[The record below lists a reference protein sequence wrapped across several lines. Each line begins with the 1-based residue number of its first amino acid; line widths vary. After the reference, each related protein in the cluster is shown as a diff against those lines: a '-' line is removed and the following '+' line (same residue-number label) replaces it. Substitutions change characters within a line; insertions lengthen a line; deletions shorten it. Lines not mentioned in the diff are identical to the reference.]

1 MLEWSCLGLKA
12 SIRDLHWESSLKPV
26 YDRLKLSKEKDWQTG
41 DNERKKEEKTVERED
56 RTC

>member
-41 DNERKKEEKTVERED
+41 DNERKKEEKTVEREN
-56 RTC
+56 